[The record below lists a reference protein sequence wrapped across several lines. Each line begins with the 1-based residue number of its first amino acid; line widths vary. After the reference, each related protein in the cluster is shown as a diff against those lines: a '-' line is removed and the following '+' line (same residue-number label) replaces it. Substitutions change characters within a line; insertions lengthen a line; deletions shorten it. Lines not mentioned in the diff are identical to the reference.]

1 MLQCVANFVVNFIA
15 NFDPEAYETLAMATK
30 SRVSEPLRSSQN
42 QFQMVSE
49 ALLGMMWVSKS
60 ITEGA
65 RSSLEDYVGPLI
77 DKKLVLNS
85 KKVARSLQEKPAC
98 SEI

>member
-1 MLQCVANFVVNFIA
+1 MLQCVANFVVNCIA

-42 QFQMVSE
+42 QFQMVPG
-49 ALLGMMWVSKS
+49 ALLGMMWVPKS
-60 ITEGA
+60 ITEGT

-77 DKKLVLNS
+77 
-85 KKVARSLQEKPAC
+85 EKN
-98 SEI
+98 